1 MTLTHSP
8 TPGPWLALAALA
20 LLVSFS
26 LSAQLDKPD
35 PAATREYAVAAGL
48 QSKQLYT
55 QAARRWQKFIET
67 YPKDPRLANAWHH
80 LGTCQLN
87 DQQPAEAVRTFRTLI
102 EKFPRDESLAAAHF
116 NLALALYNTA
126 LASKKTEDVRAAARA
141 FAEVPAKFPKSKH
154 VAAALHYQGECL
166 YRAGDLAGAVSLYR
180 KVIAEH
186 AGSDVLPDVYYS
198 LGTTQQELAQDRGAA
213 MTFQAFLDKFPK
225 DKLVGECRL

>member
-1 MTLTHSP
+1 MTRFRSP
-8 TPGPWLALAALA
+8 TPWPWLAVAALA
-20 LLVSFS
+20 LLASS
-26 LSAQLDKPD
+26 PLPAQQDKPD

-87 DQQPAEAVRTFRTLI
+87 DQQPAEAARTFRTLT
-102 EKFPRDESLAAAHF
+102 EKFPKSESLDAAHF
-116 NLALALYNTA
+116 NLGLALYNVA

-141 FAEVPAKFPKSKH
+141 FAEVAGKFPKSKH
-154 VAAALHYQGECL
+154 AAAALHYQGECL
-166 YRAGDLAGAVSLYR
+166 YRAGDLAGAVALYR

-186 AGSDVLPDVYYS
+186 AGSDVLPDVYYA
-198 LGTTQQELAQDRGAA
+198 LG
-213 MTFQAFLDKFPK
+213 
-225 DKLVGECRL
+225 